1 MTTAQPNPLFS
12 YIKDITLGGF
22 SIYKTANNAICRFE
36 KLEMI
41 ESVFELFPSGSVIV
55 RDVSDVITYIKN
67 NNITSLTITT
77 DNGVSQ
83 TYFITS
89 TNFITNAASETEENF
104 VAINFSNFIFKENQ
118 NITTNEILSVSTP
131 TEYDI
136 DEIIENVSNGV
147 GGTVVSS
154 SPFSFYNTIVYKNIN
169 PLEEKIDVI
178 TSNPIQY
185 INYVSSLA
193 CDEST
198 KLPRYLLWTGFDD
211 TVNVKYFYQNVNN
224 DTAPVKRYAIYSAD
238 IPTAKFGGSVYK
250 KIYLFTTSPADQYL
264 NKNYYYIRKTPKIL
278 NRQTNNSLTDITQRL
293 FNHQY
298 LDDGAKYDIE
308 IVTSQGVVDSL
319 PNNSGISLL
328 EYDKHYGYYTK
339 NDTNTN
345 FSSSNLL
352 SLEYGN
358 RKIYESQEFY
368 SSNQYPFIDNPE
380 MWKNIWDLT
389 PIHPNL
395 ESGPASASNSKL
407 QQILSIRKNSQ
418 SDEDKLQQIHDIELQ
433 NFIYYVLC
441 CLTPQDEII
450 QQEEEEETFFACV
463 TGWREDP
470 EYTSTST
477 AYGAKQEPLI
487 YRYSWNRLAVNIDES
502 NLENFDYFTNPENG
516 NVWSYTDEKS
526 AEIQDDPNLLT
537 WAINVNERKNYYVS
551 TNANSS
557 YYAPGW
563 YTKNLTET
571 LFSEVRYK
579 PVGHKGGDTFT
590 STTQTQECYFIVQMK
605 KIPYFKLIKES
616 NNYNQIV
623 TSQEIEDELRAAAQ
637 GKYFY
642 SFEMANITDG
652 KCTVDQQG
660 QGQ

>member
-12 YIKDITLGGF
+12 SIKDITLGGF

-77 DNGVSQ
+77 DNGVTQ
-83 TYFITS
+83 THFITS

-118 NITTNEILSVSTP
+118 NITTNEIISQTAPAVKN
-131 TEYDI
+131 I
-136 DEIIENVSNGV
+136 DDLIENISNGL
-147 GGTVVSS
+147 GGNL
-154 SPFSFYNTIVYKNIN
+154 NTDSQFQFDNVILYKNIN
-169 PLEEKIDVI
+169 PLEEKIDIHPGNSIQYLNYI
-178 TSNPIQY
+178 TSLA
-185 INYVSSLA
+185 INST
-193 CDEST
+193 T
-198 KLPRYLLWTGFDD
+198 KLPRYLFWTGFDE
-211 TVNVKYFYQNVNN
+211 TVNVKYFYPNIN
-224 DTAPVKRYAIYSAD
+224 DDTEFVRRYAVYSAD
-238 IPTAKFGGSVYK
+238 IPVGIFGGKNYK

-264 NKNYYYIRKTPKIL
+264 NRNYYYIRKTPKIL
-278 NRQTNNSLTDITQRL
+278 NKQSDTSQEAITIRL

-298 LDDGAKYDIE
+298 LDDGKKYDIE
-308 IVTSQGVVDSL
+308 IVTEDGVVDIL
-319 PNNSGISLL
+319 PVRSGISLL
-328 EYDKHYGYYTK
+328 PYEKHYGYYTK
-339 NDTNTN
+339 NDVNNN

-358 RKIYESQEFY
+358 RLIYEDKNFY
-368 SSNQYPFIDNPE
+368 GGGPYPFVDNPE
-380 MWKNIWDLT
+380 MWKNVWDLT
-389 PIHPNL
+389 PLHPDL
-395 ESGPASASNSKL
+395 TTGTVDPDSCKL
-407 QQILSIRKNSQ
+407 QVILDIRKN
-418 SDEDKLQQIHDIELQ
+418 KLTDVNKLEQIHNIELQ

-463 TGWREDP
+463 TGWIADP
-470 EYTSTST
+470 EYASTST

-526 AEIQDDPNLLT
+526 AEVQDDPNLLT

-616 NNYNQIV
+616 NNYNEIV
-623 TSQEIEDELRAAAQ
+623 TSQAIEDELRAAAQ